1 MFDQQLLSIPG
12 IKKLIGKLSGL
23 AVLQALTIVLEA
35 VFLARSLVVVWQ
47 REKIAALVV
56 PVLSFFVFF
65 ALRYLITRIE
75 SQITDNFA
83 DHAVDQLKA
92 QLLQQEF
99 RLGPWMVADVGS
111 GHVVTLALEGLD
123 QVQNY
128 LDLIVLKTINMAIIP
143 WIIVAYIFFVDWLS
157 AVILLLMFPVII
169 LFMVILGLS
178 AKSKSDQQ
186 YAEFKQMANV
196 FVDSIRGL
204 KTLKLFG
211 LSKKY
216 GDNIYRVSE
225 NYRKSTM
232 SVLKVALLSTFA
244 LDFFTT
250 ISIAIV
256 AVLLGQALIVGS
268 IALLPAL
275 IILILC
281 PDYFFPVRDYGD
293 DYHATLDGKNA
304 LTEINR
310 ILAIP
315 APHSEVPLV
324 DFQNWTSESQLDV
337 RALNFTYPQADQP
350 ALSDLNFTLHGDL
363 NVGIIGKS
371 GAGKSTLL
379 NVLGGWLQPD
389 ASEKDQPLVVDG
401 QAVDSLAQTAWQK
414 HISYIPQHPYI
425 FAGTIAQNVAFYKP
439 NADQVAIHQAVHQAG
454 LDTFIAELPQGLE
467 TVIGEGGRGISG
479 GQAQRIALARA
490 LLDTD
495 RTILLFD
502 EPTAHLDLET
512 EYELKQTMTKVFH
525 NHLVLFSTHRLHWV
539 SAMDYVLVM
548 DQGRIVEQ
556 GTPAELKQQ
565 NGVYQELVNEI
576 RGENNA
582 E

>member
-12 IKKLIGKLSGL
+12 IKPLIGKLSGL
-23 AVLQALTIVLEA
+23 AVLQALAIVLEA
-35 VFLARSLVVVWQ
+35 VFLARALVLVWQ
-47 REKIAALVV
+47 RTKIADLIW

-65 ALRYLITRIE
+65 AFRYLITRIE
-75 SQITDNFA
+75 NQMTETFA
-83 DHAVDQLKA
+83 ARAVARLKS
-92 QLLQQEF
+92 QLLHQEF
-99 RLGPWMVADVGS
+99 RLGPRMVREIGS

-128 LDLIVLKTINMAIIP
+128 LNLIVIKTINLAILP
-143 WIIVAYIFFVDWLS
+143 WLIVAYIFYVNWLS
-157 AVILLLMFPVII
+157 GIILLVMFPVII

-178 AKSKSDQQ
+178 AKAKSDRQ

-211 LSKKY
+211 LSKQY
-216 GDNIYRVSE
+216 GSNIYRVSE

-256 AVLLGQALIVGS
+256 AVLLGQALISGT
-268 IALLPAL
+268 IGLLPAL
-275 IILILC
+275 TILILC
-281 PDYFFPVRDYGD
+281 PDYFLPVRDYGD

-304 LTEINR
+304 LTEVNA
-310 ILAIP
+310 ILALP
-315 APHSEVPLV
+315 TPHSQISLTK
-324 DFQNWTSESQLDV
+324 FTNWTATSTLTTRDLSFRYTPD
-337 RALNFTYPQADQP
+337 AAP
-350 ALSDLNFTLHGDL
+350 ALAHLNLTIHGYQ

-379 NVLGGWLQPD
+379 NVLGGWLEPTKTP
-389 ASEKDQPLVVDG
+389 AALVVDG
-401 QAVDSLAQTAWQK
+401 QAVDSLAQATWQK
-414 HISYIPQHPYI
+414 HISYIPQHPYL
-425 FAGTIAQNVAFYKP
+425 FAGTVAENVAFYKP
-439 NADQVAIHQAVHQAG
+439 DASEAELQRALQQAG
-454 LDTFIAELPQGLE
+454 LDQFVDSLPAGLA
-467 TVIGEGGRGISG
+467 TRIGEGGRGISG

-490 LLDTD
+490 LLDQE

-512 EYELKQTMTKVFH
+512 EYELKQTMVSAFH
-525 NHLVLFSTHRLHWV
+525 HHLVLFSTHRLHWL

-548 DQGRIVEQ
+548 DQGQIVDQ
-556 GTPAELKQQ
+556 GTPAELQQ
-565 NGVYQELVNEI
+565 HQGDYHALVNEI
-576 RGENNA
+576 RGEHNVD
-582 E
+582 